1 MPEISGTDL
10 AQRLRRQRP
19 NLPIVLVS
27 GYTGPMLVERALGV
41 GITEILK
48 KPVQSRDMAAAL
60 ARALKR
66 A

>member
-1 MPEISGTDL
+1 M
-10 AQRLRRQRP
+10 
-19 NLPIVLVS
+19 LVS
-27 GYTGPMLVERALGV
+27 GYTGPMLAERALAA

-60 ARALKR
+60 ARVLKR